1 MRLCIKFQNIV
12 KYCVIII
19 VSLCPFI
26 YCTLFGQ
33 NVTMMYTFY
42 SFMYRLEPNVVLDS
56 LDKAVTFYAPPI
68 REVDKNIIC
77 QVPASAKNK

>member
-1 MRLCIKFQNIV
+1 MLLLLFS
-12 KYCVIII
+12 YAH
-19 VSLCPFI
+19 LFI
-26 YCTLFGQ
+26 ALYSGQ